1 MVERLTLRT
10 PHPEVRLSSLT
21 RHVFFLR
28 QRTLLH
34 FVSLHPAPVVQRP
47 ISANR
52 WLNFNLGLLFFC
64 SKAFFRIL
72 FRILLR
78 ASNHQIVAKT
88 N

>member
-1 MVERLTLRT
+1 MVEQLSLRT
-10 PHPEVRLSSLT
+10 PDPGVRGSSLA
-21 RHVFFLR
+21 RRVVS
-28 QRTLLH
+28 LLH
-34 FVSLHPAPVVQRP
+34 FVSLHPGPVVQRP

-52 WLNFNLGLLFFC
+52 GLNFNPGFIFFC

-72 FRILLR
+72 FCILLR